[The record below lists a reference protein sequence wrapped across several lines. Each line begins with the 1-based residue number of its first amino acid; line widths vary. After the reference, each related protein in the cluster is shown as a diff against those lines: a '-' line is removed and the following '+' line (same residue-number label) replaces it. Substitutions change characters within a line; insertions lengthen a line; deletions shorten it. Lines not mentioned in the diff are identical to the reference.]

1 MNCQISPCALPFVKI
16 KMLVAAVFKNER
28 PRTSVSDFA
37 HKATVSDFKIF
48 IMISCE
54 RGRE

>member
-1 MNCQISPCALPFVKI
+1 VKI
-16 KMLVAAVFKNER
+16 KMLVAAAFKNER